1 MDEML
6 ASASFVSIYFVSVH
20 LAIADPAR
28 AEAMAKVGAGS
39 SRRAERGATRRVVV
53 TGMGAISP
61 LGNSVTELW
70 EGAAHGRSGVG
81 VLTRFDT
88 ASYPAKIAGEAST
101 FDPKRYMD
109 FKDARRMSRAS
120 QFAVAAAREAL
131 ADAGLDKEPLPEDAG
146 VLIGTGNSSFPDIEA
161 ATRTMVEKGGMRVS
175 PFAMPAVLP
184 SMSAGQIAIQF
195 GVRGYNSTVSTAC
208 ASGTQAIGEAAE
220 VLRRG
225 AASIMITGGTEAP
238 ICEVGLAGF
247 CVMRAL
253 STRNDEPERASRPFE
268 RDRDGFVAGEG
279 AGILILETLE
289 HARARG
295 ARIYA
300 EVLGLG
306 STNDAYHLTAPPPDA
321 SGAARA
327 MRWALRDAGLDPGD
341 IDYINAHGTATP
353 HNDHSETI
361 AIKAVFGDG
370 AYRVPISS
378 TKSML
383 GHCLG
388 AAGAL
393 EAITTIRAMHASLIP
408 PTINLDHPDPDCD
421 LDYVPNTARHAT
433 VDVALSNSFG
443 FGGQNASLALGRS
456 GDN

>member
-1 MDEML
+1 ML
-6 ASASFVSIYFVSVH
+6 ASASFVYGCIRCRTTATG
-20 LAIADPAR
+20 LMR
-28 AEAMAKVGAGS
+28 AGAKGKVGAGAT
-39 SRRAERGATRRVVV
+39 RRGERGAARRVVV

-61 LGNSVTELW
+61 LGNSAAELW
-70 EGAAHGRSGVG
+70 AGASQGHSGIG
-81 VLTRFDT
+81 LITRCDT
-88 ASYPAKIAGEAST
+88 SAYPAKIAGEAST
-101 FDPKRYMD
+101 FDPKLYMD

-120 QFAVAAAREAL
+120 QFAVAATREAL
-131 ADAGLDKEPLPEDAG
+131 ADAGLDKEALPDDTG
-146 VLIGTGNSSFPDIEA
+146 VLLGTGNSSFPDLEA
-161 ATRTMVEKGGMRVS
+161 ASRTMIERGGMRIS
-175 PFAMPAVLP
+175 PFAMPMVLP
-184 SMSAGQIAIQF
+184 SMSGGQIAIQF
-195 GVRGYNSTVSTAC
+195 GVHGYNSTVSTAC
-208 ASGTQAIGEAAE
+208 ASGTQAIGDAAE

-225 AASIMITGGTEAP
+225 AASVMITGGTEAP

-289 HARARG
+289 RAQARG

-306 STNDAYHLTAPPPDA
+306 SSNDAYHLTAPPPDA
-321 SGAARA
+321 GGAVRA
-327 MRWALRDAGLDPGD
+327 MRWALRDAGLETTD

-353 HNDHSETI
+353 HNDHSETL
-361 AIKAVFGDG
+361 AIKSLFGAG

-378 TKSML
+378 TKSMI

-393 EAITTIRAMHASLIP
+393 EAITTIRALQEGLIP
-408 PTINLDHPDPDCD
+408 PTINLDQPDPECD
-421 LDYVPNTARHAT
+421 LDYVPHTARKAPIT
-433 VDVALSNSFG
+433 MALSNSFG
-443 FGGQNASLALGRS
+443 FGGQNASLALGRVAE
-456 GDN
+456 G